1 MNIKSYHKV
10 YPSHKEKILK
20 NMEAAYTQIELSKNW
35 GDVLG
40 CLLMQTEYIVAML
53 HKIQKTERSKN

>member
-1 MNIKSYHKV
+1 
-10 YPSHKEKILK
+10 
-20 NMEAAYTQIELSKNW
+20 MEAAYTQIELSNNW

>member
-1 MNIKSYHKV
+1 MNIKSHHKV

-40 CLLMQTEYIVAML
+40 CLLML